1 MVIKTGMLV
10 RVKTAKWIQKVFS
23 IGILLS
29 LIVGCSSGP
38 SAEQKRNNYDACLI
52 EMEEEFWDK
61 LGGESTSISENEFRK
76 KTVEGALKGKCVELL
91 K

>member
-1 MVIKTGMLV
+1 MKKIALIGLV
-10 RVKTAKWIQKVFS
+10 LFLVS
-23 IGILLS
+23 
-29 LIVGCSSGP
+29 GCGT

>member
-1 MVIKTGMLV
+1 MKKILSFG
-10 RVKTAKWIQKVFS
+10 I
-23 IGILLS
+23 ILLLVS
-29 LIVGCSSGP
+29 GCGT

-61 LGGESTSISENEFRK
+61 LGGESTSISENKLRK
-76 KTVEGALKGKCVELL
+76 KMVEDALKGKCVELL

>member
-1 MVIKTGMLV
+1 MGMLV
-10 RVKTAKWIQKVFS
+10 KVKGATGMKKLLS
-23 IGILLS
+23 IGLVLL
-29 LIVGCSSGP
+29 LVAGCGT